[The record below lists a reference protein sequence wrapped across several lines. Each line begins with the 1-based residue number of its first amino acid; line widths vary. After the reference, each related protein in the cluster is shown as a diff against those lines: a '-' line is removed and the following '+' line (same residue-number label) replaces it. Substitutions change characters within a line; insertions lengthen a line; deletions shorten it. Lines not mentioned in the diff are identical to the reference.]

1 MSIVVLQKL
10 QVKSQNLRSY
20 ASIFKYLS
28 FFIVSKNS
36 LDYIETGYLENIR
49 FFIERKGRI

>member
-20 ASIFKYLS
+20 ASIFKYLG

-36 LDYIETGYLENIR
+36 LDYIETGYFKI
-49 FFIERKGRI
+49 

>member
-10 QVKSQNLRSY
+10 QVKSQNIRSY

-36 LDYIETGYLENIR
+36 LDYIETGYFKI
-49 FFIERKGRI
+49 